1 MVKGSLDLLPK
12 RFTATRHQGKALS
25 VAFTASL
32 CHVYEHVTV
41 GVEDNQDGG
50 AFQKFLHYLSCVA
63 AKLNRK
69 REHTSASCTGSPL
82 RREACIWMVGIF
94 Q

>member
-12 RFTATRHQGKALS
+12 RFTATRHQGKAPS

-63 AKLNRK
+63 AKFDRK
-69 REHTSASCTGSPL
+69 REHADDSTDKDARKLGKELLSGVRTK
-82 RREACIWMVGIF
+82 
-94 Q
+94 